1 MEVKL
6 VPACYLMTFRIC
18 LLTSG
23 VMRSYVNSKLL
34 NRIPLTYRHGCC
46 MYTAVA
52 VLFMFHVMFFNNI
65 HSCSSCQSNLWDIK
79 PQLRADTN
87 ILMNGGPVCKSKLTE
102 WTWPLTSWRPQNS
115 SSFVLSSFVET
126 DSLFFKQICYFL
138 RKFSQTHELRGQ
150 W

>member
-65 HSCSSCQSNLWDIK
+65 HSCSSCQSNFWDIK
-79 PQLRADTN
+79 PKLRADTN

-115 SSFVLSSFVET
+115 CSFVLSSFVET